1 MTKQVK
7 EQIKAAAIIFV
18 VIIAGVL
25 VQGLYIRMKQA
36 EDAVKGYERRS
47 DKANHTIDSLSG
59 LNAERMAQIEVLRE
73 QLEFNKQQ
81 YEANISAID
90 SLDRNGLRRAMHN
103 LLASLTL
110 VSLTTS
116 EVRALLKLKAERDY
130 LFKQVSVLTRND
142 SISQMIMR
150 DQNKS
155 IDEWKMIVVERDR
168 TIEELKGDIE
178 TQTNRKKFWRTTTL
192 VGLPSALIGGILIV
206 LL

>member
-1 MTKQVK
+1 
-7 EQIKAAAIIFV
+7 
-18 VIIAGVL
+18 
-25 VQGLYIRMKQA
+25 
-36 EDAVKGYERRS
+36 
-47 DKANHTIDSLSG
+47 
-59 LNAERMAQIEVLRE
+59 
-73 QLEFNKQQ
+73 
-81 YEANISAID
+81 
-90 SLDRNGLRRAMHN
+90 
-103 LLASLTL
+103 
-110 VSLTTS
+110 
-116 EVRALLKLKAERDY
+116 
-130 LFKQVSVLTRND
+130 VSVLTRND